1 MVAVAENGGRIRP
14 QVTVV
19 KALAS
24 AVCIGTGGS
33 VGREGPIV
41 QIGSALAS
49 TLGQLVRMAE
59 SRLRVIVACGAAG
72 GIAATFN
79 APITGLFFGFEIV
92 LREFSLDALFA
103 TSLAAVTGTVISR
116 AFFGSAPFF
125 IGVPHGLSVGDD
137 YTYLLM
143 AVLGLMAGLIGVGFK
158 TFLYGLEDR
167 VDELWHGRPEWA
179 RPAVGGVALGA
190 LLLVL
195 PQMYGVGYP
204 VMDRVLSGHYLL
216 WFVLIL
222 MLGKIVAASLT
233 LSIGGSG
240 GVFAPSLFI
249 GAAAGTAFGV
259 IANHI
264 FGRAIGPPAMYG
276 VVAMGGVFAAAAQA
290 PLTAIASVAEMT
302 ANFTLT
308 LPIMLVAGIAAAL
321 SKRLSYGSIYTTKL
335 LRRGIDI
342 ERPRATNVLHA
353 LTVAD
358 VMQPL
363 TDLDGRGLLTATTP
377 SERKP
382 TEVPWERLLGPVTD
396 TRQPQV
402 LFADED
408 LEQALRQLVL
418 FGRDGLPVLSHDGER
433 LLGWITRNNVL
444 STLAAEVTASTRE
457 IERGALAAEFAVDD
471 PGKQV
476 HVPSTPLRGY
486 ELVELTI
493 RHGSPAIGRRLDQV
507 QWPAASLPVAI
518 TAGREILA
526 ARSDIQL
533 APGERVIVLVPGTNA
548 NANPRN
554 QTVACD

>member
-1 MVAVAENGGRIRP
+1 
-14 QVTVV
+14 
-19 KALAS
+19 
-24 AVCIGTGGS
+24 
-33 VGREGPIV
+33 
-41 QIGSALAS
+41 
-49 TLGQLVRMAE
+49 
-59 SRLRVIVACGAAG
+59 
-72 GIAATFN
+72 
-79 APITGLFFGFEIV
+79 
-92 LREFSLDALFA
+92 
-103 TSLAAVTGTVISR
+103 
-116 AFFGSAPFF
+116 
-125 IGVPHGLSVGDD
+125 
-137 YTYLLM
+137 
-143 AVLGLMAGLIGVGFK
+143 
-158 TFLYGLEDR
+158 
-167 VDELWHGRPEWA
+167 
-179 RPAVGGVALGA
+179 
-190 LLLVL
+190 
-195 PQMYGVGYP
+195 
-204 VMDRVLSGHYLL
+204 
-216 WFVLIL
+216 
-222 MLGKIVAASLT
+222 
-233 LSIGGSG
+233 
-240 GVFAPSLFI
+240 
-249 GAAAGTAFGV
+249 
-259 IANHI
+259 
-264 FGRAIGPPAMYG
+264 
-276 VVAMGGVFAAAAQA
+276 
-290 PLTAIASVAEMT
+290 
-302 ANFTLT
+302 
-308 LPIMLVAGIAAAL
+308 
-321 SKRLSYGSIYTTKL
+321 
-335 LRRGIDI
+335 
-342 ERPRATNVLHA
+342 
-353 LTVAD
+353 
-358 VMQPL
+358 MQPL